1 LGAGDRF
8 ELPMHLAYETGV
20 VTTLPAKF
28 IITYSIYVGNWWR
41 LEESNYL
48 ATTLL
53 DKAYRVTAGN
63 REQPPKNTT
72 GFAFFPLKVE
82 FLFAE

>member
-1 LGAGDRF
+1 
-8 ELPMHLAYETGV
+8 
-20 VTTLPAKF
+20 
-28 IITYSIYVGNWWR
+28 

-63 REQPPKNTT
+63 REQPPKNRISYWVPRQ
-72 GFAFFPLKVE
+72 PLIE
-82 FLFAE
+82 QLLCPFLLF